1 VNVTGE
7 DIKGD
12 MRAKVE
18 NDTTAFMRSIAQNEA
33 KDEQT
38 AVNMVLKSISLTAK
52 EAYDKKLADAIANSD
67 DEMLKKYKEQFHL
80 SDAPVVKSIEP
91 TILEKIAFFL
101 SDPNIIAMLIL
112 IAIAAIFLEFKLPGS
127 FIFASIGI
135 AALIL
140 FLLAINIIPINY
152 LGLLLILAGIALLIA
167 EVFIV
172 SFGLLT
178 IAGITALAAGM
189 YILFHTGGNM
199 GITVSYWL

>member
-1 VNVTGE
+1 
-7 DIKGD
+7 
-12 MRAKVE
+12 
-18 NDTTAFMRSIAQNEA
+18 
-33 KDEQT
+33 
-38 AVNMVLKSISLTAK
+38 
-52 EAYDKKLADAIANSD
+52 
-67 DEMLKKYKEQFHL
+67 
-80 SDAPVVKSIEP
+80 VVKSIEP

-189 YILFHTGGNM
+189 YILFHNRRKYGDHKFLTG
-199 GITVSYWL
+199 L